1 MGERMQLYRRELSR
15 LKDWEPYLKKHSGL
29 PGPRANLELVAAVAE
44 EADPDRLW
52 RFSASSDEFLAPCGT
67 AGPGRSAPL
76 EPETV
81 TTWLRALASDTRW
94 RVCERVALAPRA

>member
-1 MGERMQLYRRELSR
+1 MPGSVDTYRAQLKK

-52 RFSASSDEFLAPCGT
+52 RFSASSDEFSPCAAQQGW
-67 AGPGRSAPL
+67 AGSRCWSRKRSWPGCMS
-76 EPETV
+76 
-81 TTWLRALASDTRW
+81 W
-94 RVCERVALAPRA
+94 PRIHAGACARG